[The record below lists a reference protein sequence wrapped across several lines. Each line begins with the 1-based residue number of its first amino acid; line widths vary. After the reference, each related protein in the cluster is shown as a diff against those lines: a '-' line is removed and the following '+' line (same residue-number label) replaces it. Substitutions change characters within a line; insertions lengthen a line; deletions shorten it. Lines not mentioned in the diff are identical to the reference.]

1 MIILKT
7 SKKLSK
13 PISLSHQKKIEW
25 MKRLLSKAKH
35 VGESGEVPIAAIILD
50 NKGRCIGYGGNRRET
65 DKDPLGHA
73 ELFALRQASWIKNDW
88 RFNDCTLIVNL
99 EPCPMCAGALIQAR
113 MGQVIYGA
121 KDPKRGAL
129 GGTINLAE
137 HKSAHH
143 NMLVEKGVLEE
154 ESKKIILDWFKEK
167 RISRNTKYLITKLR

>member
-7 SKKLSK
+7 PKNLSK
-13 PISLSHQKKIEW
+13 PISLTEKEKFNW
-25 MKRLLSKAKH
+25 MKRLLSKAKII
-35 VGESGEVPIAAIILD
+35 GQRGEVPIAAIILD

-65 DKDPLGHA
+65 MNDPLGHA
-73 ELFALRQASWIKNDW
+73 ELVALRQASWINNDW

-113 MGQVIYGA
+113 MGKVIYGSG
-121 KDPKRGAL
+121 DPKRGAL

-143 NMLVEKGVLEE
+143 NMSIERGIMEE
-154 ESKKIILDWFKEK
+154 ESREIIVNWFKDK
-167 RISRNTKYLITKLR
+167 RTLSRKSLLSELR